1 MTDGVFPERQY
12 LEDFKVGDRFS
23 YGAWE
28 MTKDQMIA
36 YAEIYDPEPF
46 HLDEQAA
53 IDLGWDGLIASGPQI
68 VGLFRR
74 LSKDAFPKSET
85 VISPG
90 WDEIRWLLPVFAG
103 DVLTCHS
110 EIVESRLLQS
120 RPGEGLMKFFTEMK
134 RQNGDVVSTVLANWF
149 IRCRPDG

>member
-1 MTDGVFPERQY
+1 MTDGVFPDRRY
-12 LEDFKVGDRFS
+12 LEDFKVGDGFS

-28 MTKDQMIA
+28 MTKEQMIA

-46 HLDEQAA
+46 HLDELAA
-53 IDLGWDGLIASGPQI
+53 IDLGWGGLIASGPQI

-74 LSKDAFPKSET
+74 LSKDAFPNSET

-90 WDEIRWLLPVFAG
+90 WDEIRWLRPVFAG
-103 DVLTCHS
+103 DILTCHS
-110 EIVESRLLQS
+110 EIVEIRLLKS

-149 IRCRPDG
+149 IRCRPQD